1 MQSIPTAASSMTASN
16 TAPISIATT
25 DEAGPIDINS
35 AIRRHLGAELQ
46 EYFGRSA
53 VEVLPERLA
62 HLVARLDAAL
72 TASGQADLAGFRDDM
87 IRAMPALRA
96 FAFSLVGE
104 GSRAD
109 DLVQEALVKAWANR
123 DSFRPGT
130 NFSAWLFTIL
140 RNQFYTEIRKRRRE
154 IEDADGSHAATLTSL
169 PEQEGVV
176 TLQALRAK
184 LDQIPEL
191 QRVALMLVGAEGY
204 TYEEAAERLQ
214 CKVGTVK
221 SRVSRARA
229 YLADLF
235 ALDETGPWKALP

>member
-1 MQSIPTAASSMTASN
+1 MTDSDAPPTAFD
-16 TAPISIATT
+16 TAPARIGT
-25 DEAGPIDINS
+25 
-35 AIRRHLGAELQ
+35 AIRAHLGAELQ
-46 EYFGRSA
+46 EYFSLA
-53 VEVLPERLA
+53 TFEILPERLA
-62 HLVARLDAAL
+62 HLLARVDAAL
-72 TASGQADLAGFRDDM
+72 AASGQAEVAGFRDDM

-96 FAFSLVGE
+96 FAFSLAGE

-109 DLVQEALVKAWANR
+109 DLVQETLVKAWANR

-140 RNQFYTEIRKRRRE
+140 RNQFYTEVRKRRRE
-154 IEDADGSHAATLTSL
+154 VEDAEGSHAATLTAL

-191 QRVALMLVGAEGY
+191 QRVALMMVGAEGY
-204 TYEEAAERLQ
+204 TYEEAAERLH

-229 YLADLF
+229 YLADLLG
-235 ALDETGPWKALP
+235 LDEAGPRKALP

>member
-1 MQSIPTAASSMTASN
+1 MTESDAP
-16 TAPISIATT
+16 PISVDAAT
-25 DEAGPIDINS
+25 GLPRIDT
-35 AIRRHLGAELQ
+35 AIRAHLGAELQ
-46 EYFGRSA
+46 AYFGLSA
-53 VEVLPERLA
+53 FEALP
-62 HLVARLDAAL
+62 ARLSHLLARVDAAL
-72 TASGQADLAGFRDDM
+72 AATDQTGLAGFRDDM
-87 IRAMPALRA
+87 IRAMPSLRA

-109 DLVQEALVKAWANR
+109 DLVQETLVKAWANR
-123 DSFRPGT
+123 ASFRPGT
-130 NFSAWLFTIL
+130 NFNAWLFTIL
-140 RNQFYTEIRKRRRE
+140 RNQFYTELRKRRRE
-154 IEDADGSHAATLTSL
+154 VEDAEGNHAATLTAL

-204 TYEEAAERLQ
+204 TYEEAAERLH

-229 YLADLF
+229 YLADLLG
-235 ALDETGPWKALP
+235 LDETGIRKAVP

>member
-1 MQSIPTAASSMTASN
+1 MTDSDAPPTAFDTGSARIGT
-16 TAPISIATT
+16 
-25 DEAGPIDINS
+25 
-35 AIRRHLGAELQ
+35 AIRAHLGAELQ
-46 EYFGRSA
+46 EYFSLSTF
-53 VEVLPERLA
+53 EILPERLA
-62 HLVARLDAAL
+62 HLLARVDAAL
-72 TASGQADLAGFRDDM
+72 AASGQAEVAGFRDDM

-96 FAFSLVGE
+96 FAFSLAGE

-109 DLVQEALVKAWANR
+109 DLVQETLVKAWANR

-140 RNQFYTEIRKRRRE
+140 RNQFYTEVRKRRRE
-154 IEDADGSHAATLTSL
+154 VEDAEGSHAATLTAL

-191 QRVALMLVGAEGY
+191 QRVALMMVGAEGY
-204 TYEEAAERLQ
+204 TYEEAAERLH

-229 YLADLF
+229 YLADLLG
-235 ALDETGPWKALP
+235 LDEVSPRKALP